1 MTETRGKRQE
11 NNKRALISVSDKQG
25 VVEFGSALAELGY
38 QLISTGGTARVL
50 EEAGVEV
57 ERVEKVT
64 GFPEI
69 LGGRVKTLHPG
80 IHAGILARDIPEDR
94 AQLAKLGIEPIN
106 LVVVNLYPFQKTVS
120 RSGIPVSEALEQIDI
135 GGPAMLRAAAKN
147 FPRVAVVVNP
157 NRYNQI
163 IQELREQG
171 EINLSTRL
179 NLAQEAFWHTAQYDA
194 AVSSYLS
201 GVSAQEDAALP
212 PAEMKFPARMLLP
225 LVKISDLR
233 YGENPHQDAAFYREE
248 SVGPY
253 GVAGARQF
261 HGKELSFNNILD
273 LNAALSIA
281 AEFEVPAAV
290 VIKHSTPSG
299 VSMADRL
306 VDAYRR
312 AYEANS
318 LAAYGGIVGLNRT
331 VDKQTAEA
339 MAETFLE
346 AIIAP
351 AYSEEALTILRS
363 KKNLRVLCT
372 GEFAD
377 LRAEVDAKRVSGGF
391 LLQDPDSLGDLSGWR
406 QNAKVVTEK
415 SPSEDEWDDLI
426 FSWIV
431 AKHVFSNGIVI
442 AKERQTIGIGCGQ
455 VSRVAAAKIALEKA
469 QGKAKG
475 AVLASDGFLPF
486 PDTIEYAAKSGITA
500 LIQPGGSI
508 RDKEVIAAANAAG
521 IAMVFTGRRHFKH

>member
-1 MTETRGKRQE
+1 MTEASGMRQDS
-11 NNKRALISVSDKQG
+11 KRALISVSDKQG
-25 VVEFGSALAELGY
+25 LVEFGSALSELGY

-80 IHAGILARDIPEDR
+80 IHAGILARDIPEDK
-94 AQLAKLGIEPIN
+94 AQLEELGIEPIS
-106 LVVVNLYPFQKTVS
+106 LIVVNLYPFQETVS
-120 RSGIPVSEALEQIDI
+120 RPDISVSDALEQIDI
-135 GGPAMLRAAAKN
+135 GGPTMLRAAAKN

-157 NRYNQI
+157 KRYDQV

-171 EINLSTRL
+171 EINLSSRL
-179 NLAQEAFWHTAQYDA
+179 KLAQEAFWHTAQYDA
-194 AVSSYLS
+194 AISNYLS
-201 GVSAQEDAALP
+201 GVSAQEDVAHP
-212 PAEMKFPARMLLP
+212 PAEMKFPVRMLMP

-248 SVGPY
+248 SARPY

-273 LNAALSIA
+273 LHAALSIV

-290 VIKHSTPSG
+290 VIKHNTPSG
-299 VSMADRL
+299 VSMGASL
-306 VDAYRR
+306 VEAYRR
-312 AYEANS
+312 AYEADS
-318 LAAYGGIVGLNRT
+318 LAAYGGVVGLNRT
-331 VDKQTAEA
+331 VDKETASA

-346 AIIAP
+346 AVIAP
-351 AYSEEALTILRS
+351 AYSEEALTILRT
-363 KKNLRVLCT
+363 KKNLRILCT

-377 LRAEVDAKRVSGGF
+377 LRETVDVKRVSGGF
-391 LLQDPDSLGDLSGWR
+391 LLQEPDRLGDLSSWR
-406 QNAKVVTEK
+406 QTLQVATKR
-415 SPSEDEWDDLI
+415 SPSEAEWDDLL

-442 AKERQTIGIGCGQ
+442 ARERQTLGIGGGQ
-455 VSRVAAAKIALEKA
+455 VSRVAAARIALAKAGEKV
-469 QGKAKG
+469 KG
-475 AVLASDGFLPF
+475 AVMASDGFLPF

-508 RDKEVIAAANAAG
+508 RDEEVIAAANAAEM
-521 IAMVFTGRRHFKH
+521 AMVFTGRRHFKH

>member
-1 MTETRGKRQE
+1 MTETSGKRQE
-11 NNKRALISVSDKQG
+11 KKRALISVSDKLG
-25 VVEFGSALAELGY
+25 IAEFASALTELGY

-80 IHAGILARDIPEDR
+80 IHAGILARDLPEDK
-94 AQLAKLGIEPIN
+94 AQLEKLGIETIS

-120 RSGIPVSEALEQIDI
+120 RSGIPVSEAVEQIDI

-147 FPRVAVVVNP
+147 FSRVAVVVNP
-157 NRYNQI
+157 NHYDQI

-171 EINLSTRL
+171 EISLSTRL
-179 NLAQEAFWHTAQYDA
+179 NLAQEAFRHTAQYDA
-194 AVSSYLS
+194 AISSYLS
-201 GVSAQEDAALP
+201 GVSVQEDAVLSS
-212 PAEMKFPARMLLP
+212 AEVKFPAQMLLP

-233 YGENPHQDAAFYREE
+233 YGENPHQDAAFYRED
-248 SVGPY
+248 SGQPY
-253 GVAGARQF
+253 GVAGARQY

-312 AYEANS
+312 AYEADS

-331 VDKQTAEA
+331 VDEETAIA
-339 MAETFLE
+339 MTETFLE

-363 KKNLRVLCT
+363 KKNLRILST
-372 GEFAD
+372 EFAD
-377 LRAEVDAKRVSGGF
+377 LRAKVDVKRVSGGF
-391 LLQDPDSLGDLSGWR
+391 LLQDPDSLGDLSGLR
-406 QNAKVVTEK
+406 QNAKVVTK
-415 SPSEDEWDDLI
+415 RSPSEDEWDDLI

-431 AKHVFSNGIVI
+431 TKHVSSNGIVI

-455 VSRVAAAKIALEKA
+455 VSRVAAARIALAKA
-469 QGKAKG
+469 GKKAEG
-475 AVLASDGFLPF
+475 SVMASDGFLPF
-486 PDTIEYAAKSGITA
+486 PDTIEYAAKSGVTA

-508 RDKEVIAAANAAG
+508 RDEDVIAAADTAG
-521 IAMVFTGRRHFKH
+521 VAVVFTGRRHFKH